1 MRDRRAADPEHTVV
15 SAVRSKLPFH
25 QLRVDRAA
33 VGPGHG
39 PPRTH
44 PHRPHGPPLPRLAF
58 DRTAHRPPANTP
70 HLRRGGGQRP
80 AHLVWA
86 ATRLTARNATAT
98 GDRSSRVHDPA
109 PGDNRIHNGPRVSRL
124 SHRSSW
130 SRPVMRGLA
139 PPRVV
144 RARPPTDRA
153 ERAQRLPA
161 HPMMGMTDHHAP
173 GLDLCLVDDVPSIR
187 TAGDTYRARSHA
199 RRGDLRPRPIGP
211 PGRDPHDVPA
221 SDPYGVAGTRPG
233 NDPHNNFAP
242 LIPIIGPGYPPPQAA
257 SVSPSVSGYP
267 AAAGPVHAQPYQRQ
281 VPSPTD
287 RPAPV
292 RRRPTRGPGAR
303 LRRLRPPVHI
313 RGLASCRSRAPG
325 AQFDADRRPRRGP
338 QRWTRPT
345 RHARVMSAGAGS
357 FA

>member
-109 PGDNRIHNGPRVSRL
+109 PGDNRIHNGPPVSRL

-199 RRGDLRPRPIGP
+199 RRGDLRPRPIW
-211 PGRDPHDVPA
+211 PA
-221 SDPYGVAGTRPG
+221 RAGSARRPG
-233 NDPHNNFAP
+233 VRPVRRRRYAARER
-242 LIPIIGPGYPPPQAA
+242 PPQQLR
-257 SVSPSVSGYP
+257 PSHPDHRPRIP
-267 AAAGPVHAQPYQRQ
+267 AAAGGIGISFRVWLPCR
-281 VPSPTD
+281 SWTGT
-287 RPAPV
+287 RPAV
-292 RRRPTRGPGAR
+292 
-303 LRRLRPPVHI
+303 
-313 RGLASCRSRAPG
+313 
-325 AQFDADRRPRRGP
+325 
-338 QRWTRPT
+338 
-345 RHARVMSAGAGS
+345 SAAGT
-357 FA
+357 